1 MSLLHAFWAN
11 VVNIIRQIFQNAG
24 KTLSKNYV
32 EKQARIWIP
41 INWRSPGPGPLKH
54 VALSSASGAQY
65 YFLSPWAESRSQN
78 QELRIK
84 IGLPSNGRN
93 TRLNIINQIM
103 PLIHW
108 TFKVAENQMSLQKMM
123 NIFKDPQSIDKT
135 YSKIIRLYK
144 HWTMEIYLHDIWK
157 KSNAG

>member
-1 MSLLHAFWAN
+1 MLPWW
-11 VVNIIRQIFQNAG
+11 VKCIISTRSTIIENWSEHTHWIECCWESG
-24 KTLSKNYV
+24 KRTCSVLSIPYAKRSSITACHIICLWCSVLFPLTLS
-32 EKQARIWIP
+32 
-41 INWRSPGPGPLKH
+41 
-54 VALSSASGAQY
+54 
-65 YFLSPWAESRSQN
+65 
-78 QELRIK
+78 RIK

-108 TFKVAENQMSLQKMM
+108 TFKVAENQMSLQKMK
-123 NIFKDPQSIDKT
+123 NIFKDPQSRDKT